1 MGLMG
6 IKRNKKA
13 PETGALVTAEGFE
26 PPTVGAEIQYSIQ
39 LNYAA
44 LIVYL
49 ERDLHTSQNLCT
61 KNFVAFVRLVF

>member
-1 MGLMG
+1 
-6 IKRNKKA
+6 
-13 PETGALVTAEGFE
+13 
-26 PPTVGAEIQYSIQ
+26 